1 MALLACQGV
10 SRQPLF
16 AGRDLVL
23 EPGEILVLR
32 GPTGSGK
39 SLFLRAVAD
48 LDPADDGRFALQG
61 ADRSSMS
68 PATWRRQVLYVHQSA
83 PRLPG
88 TVGENLAR
96 IASLGRGDAHPVPS
110 LPPLDHEKD
119 ADRLSGGEAQL
130 LALHRAL
137 SVEPRVLMLDESTS
151 ALDPEHARRV
161 EAALREWSTGE
172 RAIVWVSHEES
183 LAERMGARV
192 EVFP

>member
-1 MALLACQGV
+1 MSLLVCQGV
-10 SRQPLF
+10 TRRPF
-16 AGRDLVL
+16 FERRDLVL
-23 EPGEILVLR
+23 DPGEILVLQ

-39 SLFLRAVAD
+39 TLFLRAVAD
-48 LDPADDGRFALQG
+48 LDPADGGRFALQG
-61 ADRSSMS
+61 TDRSSMN
-68 PATWRRQVLYVHQSA
+68 AAAWRRRVLYVHQSA

-88 TVGENLAR
+88 TVGENLDR
-96 IASLGRGDAHPVPS
+96 IASLGRGGASSAAP
-110 LPPLDHEKD
+110 LPPLDHGKD

-137 SVEPRVLMLDESTS
+137 SVEPRVLLLDESTS

-161 EAALREWSTGE
+161 EEVLREWSTGE

-183 LAERMGARV
+183 LAERVGARV